1 MNRKGNRTTTGFIP
15 WEEFQR
21 LMDSLTN
28 EKIKLVAAISTYAGL
43 RISDVLNLKWS
54 QLSGQSIVLVEKKTK
69 KTREIAIH
77 ETLRE
82 ILGSTKSP
90 KTGYVVKSNMTGRPI
105 SISYIN
111 RKLKEEFDRLNI
123 QYDGNI
129 SSHMFRKTM
138 GRRFL
143 DQSDYQDK
151 ALILLMDLFGHTSLA
166 VTKRYLGIRQEEINQ
181 VYLTL

>member
-1 MNRKGNRTTTGFIP
+1 MNKKGNRTTTGYIP
-15 WEEFQR
+15 WNEFQR
-21 LMDSLTN
+21 LMDNLTN
-28 EKIKLVAAISTYAGL
+28 EKIRLVAAISTYAGL

-69 KTREIAIH
+69 KTRQIAIH

-82 ILGSTKSP
+82 ILDSSKFIKS
-90 KTGYVVKSNMTGRPI
+90 GYVFKSNVTGKPI
-105 SISYIN
+105 SISYVN
-111 RKLKEEFDRLNI
+111 RKLKSEFERLDI

-181 VYLTL
+181 VYLAL

>member
-21 LMDSLTN
+21 LMNNIQN
-28 EKIKLVAAISTYAGL
+28 EKLKLVAAISTYAGL

-54 QLSGQSIVLVEKKTK
+54 QLSGESIVLIEKKTK
-69 KTREIAIH
+69 KTRQIAIH
-77 ETLRE
+77 ETLRQ
-82 ILGSTKSP
+82 ILDSSKIQ
-90 KTGYVVKSNMTGRPI
+90 KTGYVIKSNGTKKPV
-105 SISYIN
+105 SISYVN
-111 RKLKEEFDRLNI
+111 RKLKDIFDKLDI
-123 QYDGNI
+123 QYEGNI

-181 VYLTL
+181 VYLAL